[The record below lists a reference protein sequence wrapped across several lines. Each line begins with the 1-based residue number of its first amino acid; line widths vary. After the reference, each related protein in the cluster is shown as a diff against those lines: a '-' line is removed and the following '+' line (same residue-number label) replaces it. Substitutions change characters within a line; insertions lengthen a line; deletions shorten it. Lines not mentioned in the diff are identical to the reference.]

1 MLEEAKRECDY
12 LIVALQ
18 TDPTLD
24 RPEKQPHTVCGK
36 DTYS

>member
-18 TDPTLD
+18 TDLN
-24 RPEKQPHTVCGK
+24 RPEKLQSVVER
-36 DTYS
+36 YIS